1 MGSLEQLALVKELLD
16 VDPLKLNRVRLIN
29 VDMADADLSV
39 LFRLA
44 ALGGV
49 DDSGLDTD
57 MAVIT
62 GRFYAVSA
70 MEGDIANCRALY
82 PELEIE
88 VGTELEDPTTVFEF
102 VSSQNLPL
110 NYVLFNPSIPFT
122 KIDDTHY
129 SVKAVAGTVITFVIE
144 AENHEGYAGTYEVT
158 YTRTRRYSL
167 IYVPVRPV
175 VFKNVTNNN
184 PLEGVVVHVDNE
196 TYISDVDG
204 TAYIR
209 KREAFTATGILE
221 DFGNATFSMNESS
234 TDTAAITVSVYPY
247 VDVEFIVRTSGV
259 FLTNGTFLPG
269 VTVIFNGETK
279 MTDIKGAVAFRASY
293 GTYDYEVFLHEDN
306 KTTGRFSVATTTIK
320 GYLLNVPVAIDDIKP
335 VLDGSTMMLHVY
347 HSNLSIAFS
356 YMADS
361 AFTIDWGDGETQ
373 TLEPTSGTSM
383 KSASHTYSIN
393 QSIRL
398 LKLIGCEG
406 VSYFLPT
413 ASSPQYCFITAL
425 WTIGNSKYNYSF
437 QENSNLVY
445 LGIDT
450 FKNAVSLTSLNGCI
464 RSCYNLKYLP
474 DGIFD
479 GLVNVTTAIH
489 AISYTRGLPRLP
501 AHLFADMVNLQSVCS
516 CLTETHVE
524 EFDNDLFRNHR
535 KINDISSLFQDS
547 KKVKHIGR
555 GVLPIETDAPITTTA
570 QAFYR
575 CVTLE
580 TVYIPACITLFQYY
594 FIYSCPLLKYIEME
608 SETPPSIVSNAIGAN
623 NDTFVIYVPDAAVDA
638 YRSATNWS
646 TYSYRILPV
655 SQKPAQ

>member
-82 PELEIE
+82 PGLEIDVE
-88 VGTELEDPTTVFEF
+88 TELEDPTTVFEF

-129 SVKAVAGTVITFVIE
+129 SAKAVAGTVITFVIE

-175 VFKNVTNNN
+175 VFRNAANSN

-209 KREAFTATGILE
+209 KREAFTATGTLE
-221 DFGNATFSMNESS
+221 EFGNATFSMNESS
-234 TDTAAITVSVYPY
+234 TDTAAVTVYVYPY
-247 VDVEFIVRTSGV
+247 VDVELIVKSSGV
-259 FLTNGTFLPG
+259 FVGGTGTFVQG
-269 VTVIFNGETK
+269 ATVIFNGETK
-279 MTDIKGAVAFRASY
+279 MTDLNGIVTFRASY
-293 GTYDYEVFLHEDN
+293 GRYNYEIFLHEDK
-306 KTTGRFSVATTTIK
+306 KTTGALQVYTADTK
-320 GYLLNVPVAIDDIKP
+320 GQILNLAVDLNDIRP
-335 VLDGSTMMLHVY
+335 VLDGESIIFHGF
-347 HSNLSIAFS
+347 HSNPNFYLVCTS
-356 YMADS
+356 DS
-361 AFTIDWGDGETQ
+361 AFTVDWGDGTTQ
-373 TLEPTSGTSM
+373 TLGP
-383 KSASHTYSIN
+383 ASNAQIIHSYPPIN
-393 QSIRL
+393 NIVHL
-398 LKLIGCEG
+398 IKLIDCEG
-406 VSYFLPT
+406 VTSFYGQSYSYI
-413 ASSPQYCFITAL
+413 AAL
-425 WTIGNSKYNYSF
+425 WTIGNSKVIPALSSSSYLIYIGRDVF
-437 QENSNLVY
+437 GNLMS
-445 LGIDT
+445 T
-450 FKNAVSLTSLNGCI
+450 TSLSGAFQNAT
-464 RSCYNLKYLP
+464 NLAQLE

-479 GLVNVTTAIH
+479 GLVSVQSIRQTFTKAT
-489 AISYTRGLPRLP
+489 SLKRLP
-501 AHLFADMVNLQSVCS
+501 AHCFADMLNLQDLYS
-516 CLTETHVE
+516 CFESSGIE
-524 EFDNDLFRNHR
+524 EPDDDLFRDHR
-535 KINDISSLFQDS
+535 KISVLHYAFRNCPNL
-547 KKVKHIGR
+547 KHVKR
-555 GVLPIETDAPITTTA
+555 GVLPLETDDPITQISYT
-570 QAFYR
+570 FYG
-575 CVTLE
+575 CSKLE
-580 TVYIPACITLFQYY
+580 TIYIPASIAALGEY
-594 FIYSCPLLKYIEME
+594 LLYGCSSLQYIEME
-608 SETPPSIVSNAIGAN
+608 SETPPTLAAYTFYNASPA
-623 NDTFVIYVPDAAVDA
+623 FVVYVPDVAVDT
-638 YRSATNWS
+638 YREATNWN
-646 TYSYRILPV
+646 SYADKILPV